1 MPNKTSPF
9 NPFDY
14 MDTQDEINNFLR
26 DHARSFIYTRYQSRC
41 IIQSLA
47 RTSRQGVT

>member
-14 MDTQDEINNFLR
+14 MDTQMGLMIFYVTMLDPLNKQL
-26 DHARSFIYTRYQSRC
+26 AC
-41 IIQSLA
+41 I
-47 RTSRQGVT
+47 